1 MLIRIDP
8 AEPRP
13 LYVQIVDEVR
23 RAIVL
28 GAVRPGEAL
37 PSVRQLASQLRV
49 NPNTVQQA
57 YGELERAGV
66 LEMRRGQGTFLR
78 HDSIAADEKRAL
90 AHSVAARALRDAFRH
105 GLDVSE
111 LIGAL
116 RSESQRRD
124 TGKSEGT
131 VEASDPMEVDTS
143 RDTEEVG

>member
-1 MLIRIDP
+1 LLIRIDP

-28 GAVRPGEAL
+28 RAVRPGEAL

-49 NPNTVQQA
+49 NPNTVRQA

-78 HDSIAADEKRAL
+78 DDSIAADEKRLL
-90 AHSVAARALRDAFRH
+90 ARSVAARALRDAFRH

-116 RSESQRRD
+116 QSEARRKD
-124 TGKSEGT
+124 GGHADGPVEPRDA
-131 VEASDPMEVDTS
+131 VEADTI
-143 RDTEEVG
+143 RNTEEVG